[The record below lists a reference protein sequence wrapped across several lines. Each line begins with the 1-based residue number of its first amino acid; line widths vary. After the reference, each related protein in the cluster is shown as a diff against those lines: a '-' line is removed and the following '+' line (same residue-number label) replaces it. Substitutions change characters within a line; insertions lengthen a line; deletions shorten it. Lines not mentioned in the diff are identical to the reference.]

1 MSYMSASLVPRQGID
16 LDGPAIPAPEGY
28 TSMLDNPPN
37 SNYIAIPIITL
48 CVVLAAISFVTRFY
62 AKFLGKKL
70 NVADYLTFAAFPV
83 FWVYVY
89 YTYRLSWTGG
99 YLVHLWDMR
108 LGNTPAFSY
117 ITFIGTL
124 LYLWIVAL
132 IKCAILLEWVDI
144 FVPKGERGYFSWA
157 CYATCF
163 AFCALSII
171 IFILDLVNCTPYE
184 GNWNSLIPGVV
195 CRFGI
200 PQFGLASSTTNF
212 TLDLIPLCL
221 SQKVIWSLHLSW
233 KKKIGVSFIFL
244 FGLAGCAASLIR
256 LYYSTRF
263 YVSNDISYYFS
274 ILAITSLAETTA
286 AILVLCVPFMPK
298 ALLGLSQTKP
308 VKALRS
314 YKSLKSEST
323 YVNSSDSHYNSQ
335 ELGRVKK
342 NKEHWFMSSRL
353 ADNATARSYESE
365 RPLQNTDIA

>member
-1 MSYMSASLVPRQGID
+1 MPYTSVPLYPRQGVD
-16 LDGPAIPAPEGY
+16 LNGPTIPAPDGY
-28 TSMLDNPPN
+28 VSMLDNPPN

-62 AKFLGKKL
+62 AKFLGKRL

-89 YTYRLSWTGG
+89 YSYRLSWKGG
-99 YLVHLWDMR
+99 YLVHLWDIR
-108 LGNTPAFSY
+108 LGDVTEFNY
-117 ITFIGTL
+117 ITWLATL
-124 LYLWIVAL
+124 LYLWIIAS

-144 FVPKGERGYFSWA
+144 FVPQGERGYFTWT

-163 AFCALSII
+163 AFTALSFI
-171 IFILDLVNCTPYE
+171 IFILDLVNCTPFE
-184 GNWNSLIPGVV
+184 GNWNPLVPGVV
-195 CRFGI
+195 CRFAI

-233 KKKIGVSFIFL
+233 RKKIGVSLIFL
-244 FGLAGCAASLIR
+244 FGLAGCAASLVR

-263 YVSNDISYYFS
+263 YVSSDISYYFS

-298 ALLGLSQTKP
+298 ALLGLGQTK
-308 VKALRS
+308 ALQLLKR
-314 YKSLKSEST
+314 YKTLKSEAT
-323 YVNSSDSHYNSQ
+323 YVNSSDAHYDSQ
-335 ELGRVKK
+335 ELRRIKK
-342 NKEHWFMSSRL
+342 PKEHWFMSSRIG
-353 ADNATARSYESE
+353 DTATSRSYESE
-365 RPLQNTDIA
+365 RPLQNPVTA